1 MVLADHVLLELLTM
15 NLLKSVLQS
24 AQAVLF
30 GQMLK
35 KNVCVHPILLM
46 STESVLDVKDMS
58 FLTHLYKDVSKFA
71 ILDMFT
77 TYGLIDADQNVHQSK
92 VTLTIWVTV
101 FAP

>member
-1 MVLADHVLLELLTM
+1 MVLADHVLLEPLTM
-15 NLLKSVLQS
+15 SLLKSVLQS

-35 KNVCVHPILLM
+35 KNVCVHQILLM
-46 STESVLDVKDMS
+46 STESVSDVKDMS

-77 TYGLIDADQNVHQSK
+77 TYGLIDADQNVHQFK
-92 VTLTIWVTV
+92 VTLMIWVTA